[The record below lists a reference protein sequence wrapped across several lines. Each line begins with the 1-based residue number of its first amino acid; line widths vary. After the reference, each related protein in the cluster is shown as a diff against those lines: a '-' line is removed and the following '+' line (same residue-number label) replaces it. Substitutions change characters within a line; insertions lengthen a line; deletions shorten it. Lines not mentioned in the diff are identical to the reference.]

1 MMDDYLNT
9 YVDRRMKLL
18 IEEWQLATR
27 NEIKDFSARIDVLS
41 AEITRLDGVE
51 KYAAAKLD
59 SLEARAKRVEAL
71 LK

>member
-1 MMDDYLNT
+1 MIDKYLNT
-9 YVDRRMKLL
+9 YIDRRMKLL
-18 IEEWQLATR
+18 IEEWQLATKAEVR
-27 NEIKDFSARIDVLS
+27 DYSARIDTLC

-51 KYAAAKLD
+51 RNALGRLE